1 MKSRERILMAKES
14 LKMSNRR
21 LLVAGNW
28 KMHGSLTFVKEM
40 MTGLTKMLP
49 SEMSYD
55 VAVFPVYIHLHEVIN
70 NKPKQVLCGAQNL
83 SEYDDGAV
91 TGEVSARMLADLGC
105 DMVLVGHS
113 ERRVMNNE
121 SDEEV
126 AKKFA
131 QALKYGMTPVLC
143 VGESLLERQS
153 EQTFDVVWRQ
163 IKAVLDVVGIEM
175 LGSGVIAYEPVWA
188 IGTGE
193 TASSEQAQEVHQ
205 FIRSQLA
212 LNDDTI
218 SRRIRILYG
227 GSCKGSNAHE
237 LFSMPDVDGG
247 LIGGAS
253 LTAQDFMAIC
263 QEADKLSQGD
273 Y

>member
-1 MKSRERILMAKES
+1 
-14 LKMSNRR
+14 MSDRK
-21 LLVAGNW
+21 LLIAGNW
-28 KMHGSLTFVKEM
+28 KMHGSLTFVNEM
-40 MTGLTKMLP
+40 MDGLAKMLP
-49 SEMSYD
+49 AKMNYD
-55 VAVFPVYIHLHEVIN
+55 VAVFPVYIHLHQVIKT
-70 NKPKQVLCGAQNL
+70 KPQHVLCGAQNL

-91 TGEVSARMLADLGC
+91 TGEVSGKMLADLGC

-113 ERRVMNNE
+113 ERRVMNRE
-121 SDEEV
+121 SNQEV

-131 QALKYGMTPVLC
+131 QALKYDLTPVLC
-143 VGESLLERQS
+143 VGESLVERQS
-153 EQTFDVVWRQ
+153 NQTFDVVWGQ
-163 IKAVLDVVGIEM
+163 IKTVLDLVGIEE
-175 LGSGVIAYEPVWA
+175 LGRGVIAYEPVWA

-212 LNDDTI
+212 SNDDTI